1 MPSSKATVQP
11 IKVSTPASTRNLV
24 LKWLVPV
31 GIGIVLYL
39 MPSPAGLPASAW
51 HFFALFAATV
61 AALMT
66 EPVPSPA
73 VGFIGVS
80 AGASFIL
87 VGKTPAEAMRWALAG
102 FSNDTVWL
110 IMAAAMFAL
119 GYEKTGLGRRI
130 ALMLVRTLGKR
141 TLGLGYAT

>member
-1 MPSSKATVQP
+1 ML
-11 IKVSTPASTRNLV
+11 I
-24 LKWLVPV
+24 PV

-39 MPSPAGLPASAW
+39 IPTPAGLPTPAW

-87 VGKTPAEAMRWALAG
+87 VGKNAG
-102 FSNDTVWL
+102 
-110 IMAAAMFAL
+110 
-119 GYEKTGLGRRI
+119 
-130 ALMLVRTLGKR
+130 
-141 TLGLGYAT
+141 

>member
-87 VGKTPAEAMRWALAG
+87 VGKTPA
-102 FSNDTVWL
+102 
-110 IMAAAMFAL
+110 
-119 GYEKTGLGRRI
+119 
-130 ALMLVRTLGKR
+130 
-141 TLGLGYAT
+141 